1 MRNMKFIVNVVLAVS
16 SIAALAQE
24 SARTVQYHSQ
34 DIVAI
39 RAKVKYTTLI
49 ELPTTEKIMEAAT
62 GDKDFWIV
70 DVVGNFC
77 FVHPAKQ
84 GIASNLNLITDKGN
98 IYSFTLQDI
107 SGSPGEP
114 DLKVIV
120 EPADRSAIV
129 AASGPAQF
137 VPAAQ
142 LEQSKQQV
150 AALQSHVEQA
160 VDEYKSG
167 YPTQLKFD
175 YVYKA
180 NQAPF
185 DIQSIYHDDKF
196 TYIKTNAPEKFS
208 VYEMK
213 DGKPNL
219 VTYDLREGTYIIPKI
234 MDDGYVELG
243 KEADELCAERIT
255 RHDREQPYFSHRR
268 AGRDARRTASRAN
281 TARPFRAAQGR
292 LAEEPQDVRLLGA
305 ALLVIVAAL
314 FSSTGKKT
322 PAQQAAAKGQ
332 PPQPTLQ
339 DNTDNNVQDMKNQV
353 QAERQKEQQAAMAA
367 AAGQDPALASAT
379 PAQQAA
385 AAAFGPSGEAPT
397 SCGPGRPCGQAQQG
411 TMPPQLTPEQQQAQL
426 IAAKE
431 RERADNS
438 RFASNLVYSR
448 LAEQRNSSRN
458 SKARRCPSSMTI
470 PSGRQRRVSLTHEPE
485 KEQEE
490 TPGGYKRPLEA
501 NIDSAVGQPYLVYEG
516 SVLDTVL

>member
-1 MRNMKFIVNVVLAVS
+1 MRLVKVVVNVVLAVS
-16 SIAALAQE
+16 SVTAFGQE

-34 DIVAI
+34 DIIAI

-49 ELPTTEKIMEAAT
+49 ELPTTEKIMQAAT

-107 SGSPGEP
+107 SGSSAEP

-129 AASGPAQF
+129 AASGPPQF

-150 AALQSHVEQA
+150 NALQSHIEQA

-219 VTYDLREGTYIIPKI
+219 VTYDLREGTYIIPKV

-243 KEADELCAERIT
+243 KKKMS
-255 RHDREQPYFSHRR
+255 F
-268 AGRDARRTASRAN
+268 AR
-281 TARPFRAAQGR
+281 
-292 LAEEPQDVRLLGA
+292 
-305 ALLVIVAAL
+305 
-314 FSSTGKKT
+314 
-322 PAQQAAAKGQ
+322 KG
-332 PPQPTLQ
+332 
-339 DNTDNNVQDMKNQV
+339 
-353 QAERQKEQQAAMAA
+353 
-367 AAGQDPALASAT
+367 
-379 PAQQAA
+379 
-385 AAAFGPSGEAPT
+385 
-397 SCGPGRPCGQAQQG
+397 
-411 TMPPQLTPEQQQAQL
+411 
-426 IAAKE
+426 
-431 RERADNS
+431 
-438 RFASNLVYSR
+438 
-448 LAEQRNSSRN
+448 
-458 SKARRCPSSMTI
+458 
-470 PSGRQRRVSLTHEPE
+470 
-485 KEQEE
+485 
-490 TPGGYKRPLEA
+490 
-501 NIDSAVGQPYLVYEG
+501 
-516 SVLDTVL
+516 

>member
-1 MRNMKFIVNVVLAVS
+1 MRNMKFIVNVVLIVS

-49 ELPTTEKIMEAAT
+49 EVPPSEKIMEAAT

-84 GIASNLNLITDKGN
+84 GISSNLNLITDKGN

-107 SGSPGEP
+107 SASSGEP

-160 VDEYKSG
+160 VDEYKSS
-167 YPTQLKFD
+167 YPMQLKFD

-180 NQAPF
+180 NEAPF

-219 VTYDLREGTYIIPKI
+219 VTYDLREGTYIISKI

-243 KEADELCAERIT
+243 KKRMS
-255 RHDREQPYFSHRR
+255 F
-268 AGRDARRTASRAN
+268 AR
-281 TARPFRAAQGR
+281 
-292 LAEEPQDVRLLGA
+292 
-305 ALLVIVAAL
+305 
-314 FSSTGKKT
+314 
-322 PAQQAAAKGQ
+322 KG
-332 PPQPTLQ
+332 
-339 DNTDNNVQDMKNQV
+339 
-353 QAERQKEQQAAMAA
+353 
-367 AAGQDPALASAT
+367 
-379 PAQQAA
+379 
-385 AAAFGPSGEAPT
+385 
-397 SCGPGRPCGQAQQG
+397 
-411 TMPPQLTPEQQQAQL
+411 
-426 IAAKE
+426 
-431 RERADNS
+431 
-438 RFASNLVYSR
+438 
-448 LAEQRNSSRN
+448 
-458 SKARRCPSSMTI
+458 
-470 PSGRQRRVSLTHEPE
+470 
-485 KEQEE
+485 
-490 TPGGYKRPLEA
+490 
-501 NIDSAVGQPYLVYEG
+501 
-516 SVLDTVL
+516 

>member
-1 MRNMKFIVNVVLAVS
+1 MRPIKFIVNAVFAVA
-16 SIAALAQE
+16 SIAAFGQD

-49 ELPTTEKIMEAAT
+49 EVPPSEKIMEAAT

-84 GIASNLNLITDKGN
+84 GISSNLNLITDKGN

-160 VDEYKSG
+160 VDEYKST

-180 NQAPF
+180 NEAPF

-243 KEADELCAERIT
+243 KKRMS
-255 RHDREQPYFSHRR
+255 F
-268 AGRDARRTASRAN
+268 AR
-281 TARPFRAAQGR
+281 
-292 LAEEPQDVRLLGA
+292 
-305 ALLVIVAAL
+305 
-314 FSSTGKKT
+314 
-322 PAQQAAAKGQ
+322 KG
-332 PPQPTLQ
+332 
-339 DNTDNNVQDMKNQV
+339 
-353 QAERQKEQQAAMAA
+353 
-367 AAGQDPALASAT
+367 
-379 PAQQAA
+379 
-385 AAAFGPSGEAPT
+385 
-397 SCGPGRPCGQAQQG
+397 
-411 TMPPQLTPEQQQAQL
+411 
-426 IAAKE
+426 
-431 RERADNS
+431 
-438 RFASNLVYSR
+438 
-448 LAEQRNSSRN
+448 
-458 SKARRCPSSMTI
+458 
-470 PSGRQRRVSLTHEPE
+470 
-485 KEQEE
+485 
-490 TPGGYKRPLEA
+490 
-501 NIDSAVGQPYLVYEG
+501 
-516 SVLDTVL
+516 